1 MPGASQAQLSALKA
15 LFGAVPDA
23 ILLTLE
29 RLLGD
34 SGPSMTMVRDMVG
47 AERADRNLRDLVF
60 GPVAPLFLT
69 RERGPS
75 FPQRLGVAIW
85 SALKRSEPRLVAD
98 AREQT
103 RYHHVDD
110 PAPPVLDELCV
121 RAARMLRDGRA
132 PLRAG
137 DDALAGDIAAY
148 FELAP
153 LARHAVPRIP
163 EWLGRVS
170 EERTV
175 TLRIAMKDA
184 SALMPD
190 GAPRLLELLLAH
202 LSDPQLI
209 LRIISVATE
218 RANDRYL
225 DASELADFGHRLLD
239 DVETRIEHVRTFD
252 PNGPITVARG
262 LGEDVSKACSVLAE
276 FERSVE
282 LTRDGPWGLR
292 TTAARRKL
300 AANVES
306 RLRDLESAMGQAL
319 PMQKVRMAGRMTRA
333 APCFDQDP
341 DPKAVAHAQGLF
353 ALLEATR
360 GSAQVGGYGAL
371 HAQVS
376 ERLREKLVD
385 YADDVVLAINAGE
398 VADEARARAFLEL
411 AAELMEHADNVK
423 GAQLIRRRAAAA
435 GAPQVA

>member
-1 MPGASQAQLSALKA
+1 M
-15 LFGAVPDA
+15 
-23 ILLTLE
+23 
-29 RLLGD
+29 
-34 SGPSMTMVRDMVG
+34 
-47 AERADRNLRDLVF
+47 
-60 GPVAPLFLT
+60 
-69 RERGPS
+69 
-75 FPQRLGVAIW
+75 
-85 SALKRSEPRLVAD
+85 
-98 AREQT
+98 
-103 RYHHVDD
+103 
-110 PAPPVLDELCV
+110 
-121 RAARMLRDGRA
+121 
-132 PLRAG
+132 
-137 DDALAGDIAAY
+137 
-148 FELAP
+148 
-153 LARHAVPRIP
+153 
-163 EWLGRVS
+163 
-170 EERTV
+170 
-175 TLRIAMKDA
+175 
-184 SALMPD
+184 
-190 GAPRLLELLLAH
+190 
-202 LSDPQLI
+202 
-209 LRIISVATE
+209 
-218 RANDRYL
+218 
-225 DASELADFGHRLLD
+225 
-239 DVETRIEHVRTFD
+239 
-252 PNGPITVARG
+252 
-262 LGEDVSKACSVLAE
+262 LAE

-319 PMQKVRMAGRMTRA
+319 PMQKVRVAGRMTRA
-333 APCFDQDP
+333 APCLDQDP